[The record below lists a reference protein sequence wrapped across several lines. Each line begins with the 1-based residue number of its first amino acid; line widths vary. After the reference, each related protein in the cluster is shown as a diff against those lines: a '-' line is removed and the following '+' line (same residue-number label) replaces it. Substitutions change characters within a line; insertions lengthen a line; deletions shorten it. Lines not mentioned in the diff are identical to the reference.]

1 MANIYGTQSGLDINV
16 RSTSVLIYFRTDHSV
31 VRTGFRAKAS
41 VGDDVIEEVEDGTK
55 FLSLTPVL

>member
-1 MANIYGTQSGLDINV
+1 M
-16 RSTSVLIYFRTDHSV
+16 LIYFRTDHSV
-31 VRTGFRAKAS
+31 VRTGFRAKVS

>member
-1 MANIYGTQSGLDINV
+1 MDINV

-31 VRTGFRAKAS
+31 VRTGFRAKVS